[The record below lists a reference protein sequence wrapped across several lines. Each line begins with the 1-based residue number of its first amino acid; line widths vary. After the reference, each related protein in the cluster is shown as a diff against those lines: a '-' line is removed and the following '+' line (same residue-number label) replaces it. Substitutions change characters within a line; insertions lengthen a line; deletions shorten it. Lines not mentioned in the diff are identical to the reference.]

1 MGLILIVNTVQDMKW
16 TVRMNVEAKETYS
29 QNVSLRA
36 PDVLSILPKKL
47 KVTVILQASL
57 TG

>member
-16 TVRMNVEAKETYS
+16 TVRMNVEAKEKYS
-29 QNVSLRA
+29 QNVSLKV

-47 KVTVILQASL
+47 KVTVILHASL